1 MALPK
6 PRRWSISEFQAFV
19 ARPENSARLFEL
31 INGELIEVSPGRT
44 NNSALEHI
52 ISFAVRLFCED
63 NNRPCYISGGDGA
76 FAVEG
81 HVVAPDFAY
90 KSTPMSDNYPDPV
103 PPEWAIEIVSP
114 TDKAPDIREKR
125 NIYVDAGIL
134 YGELYPDKRSM
145 DIYAPGQPVRTI
157 GIDDILD
164 GGDVL
169 PGFQLPLKD
178 IFSKL

>member
-1 MALPK
+1 
-6 PRRWSISEFQAFV
+6 
-19 ARPENSARLFEL
+19 
-31 INGELIEVSPGRT
+31 
-44 NNSALEHI
+44 
-52 ISFAVRLFCED
+52 
-63 NNRPCYISGGDGA
+63 
-76 FAVEG
+76 
-81 HVVAPDFAY
+81 
-90 KSTPMSDNYPDPV
+90 MSDEYPDPIA
-103 PPEWAIEIVSP
+103 PEWAIEIVSP

-157 GIDDILD
+157 DINGVLD

-169 PGFQLPLKD
+169 PGFKLPLKD